1 MNYHDSMKDF
11 PLPVVAEAGVLQ
23 KALGLEPIQRTS
35 THSFPKG
42 KVTIRTRILPT
53 PETFGAVG
61 VYYTNTKGNRIVC
74 DITPTFSWQPKPSSG
89 GLAQYAR
96 TSNKDAFYSFSSGLV
111 LREDFDSF
119 VQTVK
124 MLDDLIEVKMR
135 GGVSIF
141 GGVA

>member
-1 MNYHDSMKDF
+1 MKDF

-61 VYYTNTKGNRIVC
+61 VYYTNKRGNRIVC
-74 DITPTFSWQPKPSSG
+74 DITPTFSWQPNPNPNSPG
-89 GLAQYAR
+89 WAR
-96 TSNKDAFYSFSSGLV
+96 TTNKDAFYSFSSGLV

-135 GGVSIF
+135 GGVSIY